1 MAAKHS
7 VRVFGTARF
16 ILSFAV
22 AILVLLVVWIAVR
35 AVGPAEASKAPTLV
49 LPPAP
54 QLTLAEPP
62 RASLSPSPV
71 VVSSSPSV
79 SPSPSRTPS
88 RTRTPTAPT
97 PEKTRTPV
105 AKTTPPTTR
114 PPAPRADVKATLSI
128 GASWDEGYV
137 AAVRVV
143 NEGDA
148 PVQWKVTVS
157 HSDQRDLRLRGT
169 WNARGN
175 QQGSSLVFIGGTL
188 APGEQATF
196 GYQTSKTGR
205 GKARPAGCNAV
216 GGSCSVR

>member
-49 LPPAP
+49 LPTPP
-54 QLTLAEPP
+54 SVTLAAPP
-62 RASLSPSPV
+62 P

-79 SPSPSRTPS
+79 SPTPSRTPS
-88 RTRTPTAPT
+88 RAPRKSTAPASSS
-97 PEKTRTPV
+97 PSPSPSRPRV
-105 AKTTPPTTR
+105 VKTTS
-114 PPAPRADVKATLSI
+114 PAPPPPRTDVKSTLSV
-128 GASWDEGYV
+128 GASWNEGYV

-143 NEGDA
+143 NEGET

-157 HSDQRDLRLRGT
+157 HSGQRDLQLRGT
-169 WNARGN
+169 WNARGD
-175 QQGSSLVFIGGTL
+175 QQGSSLVFTGGTL
-188 APGEQATF
+188 APGQRASF
-196 GYQTSKTGR
+196 GYQISKTGPGR
-205 GKARPAGCNAV
+205 ARPAGCNAV